1 MGGDSP
7 SHMVISEVLPPG
19 KHTKT
24 YGKSPFLMGKLTI
37 SMAIFSSYVKLPEV
51 LTHPHISLEVAI
63 FRSEPQNTLAN
74 WL

>member
-1 MGGDSP
+1 
-7 SHMVISEVLPPG
+7 
-19 KHTKT
+19 
-24 YGKSPFLMGKLTI
+24 MGKLTI

-74 WL
+74 WLWSGTSAKFIVDYDNP